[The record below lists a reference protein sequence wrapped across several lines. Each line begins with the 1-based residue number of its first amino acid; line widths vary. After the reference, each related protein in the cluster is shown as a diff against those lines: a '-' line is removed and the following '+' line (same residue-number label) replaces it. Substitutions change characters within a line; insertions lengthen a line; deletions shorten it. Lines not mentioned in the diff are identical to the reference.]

1 MSRERDGAFCSRKG
15 LPRLPRERN
24 GAFCSRNGLPSR
36 SRERN
41 GVFCSRESLPRMSRE
56 RDGAFCSRK
65 SLPRMSRERDGGFC
79 SREGLPRLSRERKAA
94 FCSRSGLPR
103 LSRERDGAFCSR
115 KGLPRLS
122 RERNSV
128 FCSRRVFRCAFG
140 RRRVCVVTEESRHPY
155 VILPCTPERQ
165 KGAEVSPKR
174 AAWHSRATKSAKSV
188 APECSAAPL
197 GDGKSNKI
205 ITTKKSDCQFADS
218 PTFFV
223 YLSFE
228 TVPWGGARLGE
239 GS

>member
-1 MSRERDGAFCSRKG
+1 MS
-15 LPRLPRERN
+15 RERN
-24 GAFCSRNGLPSR
+24 GAI
-36 SRERN
+36 
-41 GVFCSRESLPRMSRE
+41 
-56 RDGAFCSRK
+56 
-65 SLPRMSRERDGGFC
+65 
-79 SREGLPRLSRERKAA
+79 
-94 FCSRSGLPR
+94 
-103 LSRERDGAFCSR
+103 CSR
-115 KGLPRLS
+115 KGIPRHLVS
-122 RERNSV
+122 ETARSAHGRVCQGCLVSETARSAHG
-128 FCSRRVFRCAFG
+128 RVFRVVLVSKIACSAHGMVCQGYLVSETARSAHGSVCRCAFG
-140 RRRVCVVTEESRHPY
+140 RLRVCVVTEESRHPY

-174 AAWHSRATKSAKSV
+174 AAWHSQATKSAKSV

-205 ITTKKSDCQFADS
+205 ITIKKSDCQFADS

>member
-1 MSRERDGAFCSRKG
+1 MSRD
-15 LPRLPRERN
+15 
-24 GAFCSRNGLPSR
+24 
-36 SRERN
+36 RN
-41 GVFCSRESLPRMSRE
+41 GV
-56 RDGAFCSRK
+56 FCSRK
-65 SLPRMSRERDGGFC
+65 SLPR
-79 SREGLPRLSRERKAA
+79 LSRERN
-94 FCSRSGLPR
+94 
-103 LSRERDGAFCSR
+103 GAFCSR

-128 FCSRRVFRCAFG
+128 FCSREGFRGCLVSETARSAHGSVCRCAFG
-140 RRRVCVVTEESRHPY
+140 RLRVCVVTEESRHPY

-174 AAWHSRATKSAKSV
+174 AAWHSQATKSAKSV

-205 ITTKKSDCQFADS
+205 ITIKKSDCQFADS

>member
-1 MSRERDGAFCSRKG
+1 M
-15 LPRLPRERN
+15 
-24 GAFCSRNGLPSR
+24 

-41 GVFCSRESLPRMSRE
+41 GVFCSREGLPSRSRE
-56 RDGAFCSRK
+56 RDGAFCSRE
-65 SLPRMSRERDGGFC
+65 SLPSR
-79 SREGLPRLSRERKAA
+79 
-94 FCSRSGLPR
+94 
-103 LSRERDGAFCSR
+103 
-115 KGLPRLS
+115 S

-128 FCSRRVFRCAFG
+128 FCSRRVFRGCLVSEKPRSAHERVFRCAFG

-174 AAWHSRATKSAKSV
+174 AVWHSRATKSAKSV

>member
-1 MSRERDGAFCSRKG
+1 MCLSRQSRERKAAFCSRKG
-15 LPRLPRERN
+15 LPRL
-24 GAFCSRNGLPSR
+24 SRG
-36 SRERN
+36 RN
-41 GVFCSRESLPRMSRE
+41 GVFCSRESLPRLSRERNGVFCSQEGLPRLSRE
-56 RDGAFCSRK
+56 RDGAFCSR
-65 SLPRMSRERDGGFC
+65 E
-79 SREGLPRLSRERKAA
+79 
-94 FCSRSGLPR
+94 GLPR

-128 FCSRRVFRCAFG
+128 FCSRRVFRVGLVSEKPRSAHERVCRCAFG
-140 RRRVCVVTEESRHPY
+140 RLRVCVVTEESRHPY

>member
-1 MSRERDGAFCSRKG
+1 MSETARSAHGRVCQGCLVSETACSAHERAFQGCLVSETAHSAHG
-15 LPRLPRERN
+15 
-24 GAFCSRNGLPSR
+24 
-36 SRERN
+36 
-41 GVFCSRESLPRMSRE
+41 
-56 RDGAFCSRK
+56 
-65 SLPRMSRERDGGFC
+65 
-79 SREGLPRLSRERKAA
+79 
-94 FCSRSGLPR
+94 
-103 LSRERDGAFCSR
+103 
-115 KGLPRLS
+115 
-122 RERNSV
+122 
-128 FCSRRVFRCAFG
+128 RVFRGCLVSETARYAHGRVFRGCLVSKIACSAHGMVCQGYLVSETARSAHGRVFQGCLVSETAQSAHGRVFQGCLVSETACSAHGRVCRCAFG

-205 ITTKKSDCQFADS
+205 ITIKKSDCQFADS